1 MTADHEP
8 PEKHDP
14 SSALV
19 RNVVALFSG
28 VLLWTMCHF
37 GILAVLPLFL
47 HDQGWDARAIGF
59 ALGASGVAQVCVR
72 PFAGWLIDAF
82 GRRLPLV
89 MALLLLAVATG
100 LLLVPAGGAVLANR
114 VLTGIAFSIGTT
126 AFYTL
131 TVEVAPAARR
141 SEVQGYIALGMTL
154 GIGFG
159 PPIAVAVY
167 QGLARGTTA
176 PERLATLAV
185 ATAVVALL
193 SGACFRATRSAFRPL
208 GRTHPLRMPFHPS
221 GIVPGFLNFCIQV
234 PYTGFSGFLP
244 LWALGR
250 GVANPGLLFVSS
262 QVGNVVSRLF
272 GGRLADR
279 HGYAAIIAPAMIG
292 SAAALAATGIAT
304 GLPAFLVL
312 AAAYGLCYGVSVVVA
327 LTVAAE
333 AAPPEERSAV
343 INTYG
348 LGSDVAQLLGP
359 WGLGLAAG
367 MWGLDGALV
376 VAGAVPF
383 AGAVVFLAARRG
395 SRPTH
400 PAAPS
405 PHPARST
412 STPHES
418 PRRLAPAPTASLTER
433 PARPRGRRLSE

>member
-1 MTADHEP
+1 MTAGPDLPEP
-8 PEKHDP
+8 HDP
-14 SSALV
+14 SGTLV
-19 RNVVALFSG
+19 RNVIALGSG
-28 VLLWTMCHF
+28 VLLWTTCHF

-47 HDQGWDARAIGF
+47 HDQGWEARAIGF

-89 MALLLLAVATG
+89 MALLLLSVATG
-100 LLLVPAGGAVLANR
+100 LLLVPAGWAILANR

-131 TVEVAPAARR
+131 TVEAAPAARR
-141 SEVQGYIALGMTL
+141 TEVQGYIALGMTL

-167 QGLARGTTA
+167 HDLARETAA
-176 PERLATLAV
+176 PERLATLAL
-185 ATAVVALL
+185 ATAAVALL
-193 SGACFRATRSAFRPL
+193 SGACFLATVSTFRPL
-208 GRTHPLRMPFHPS
+208 GRTHPLRTPFHRN
-221 GIVPGFLNFCIQV
+221 GMVPAFLNFCIQV
-234 PYTGFSGFLP
+234 PYTGFAGFLP
-244 LWALGR
+244 LWAIAR

-262 QVGNVVSRLF
+262 QVGNVASRLL

-279 HGYAAIIAPAMIG
+279 HGHDVVIVPAMIG
-292 SAAALAATGIAT
+292 SAAALAATGIAA
-304 GLPAFLVL
+304 GLPVFVVL
-312 AAAYGLCYGVSVVVA
+312 TAAYGLCYGVSVVVA
-327 LTVAAE
+327 LSVAAE
-333 AAPPEERSAV
+333 AAPPEGRSAV

-367 MWGLDGALV
+367 MWGLDGALA

-383 AGAVVFLAARRG
+383 VGAVVCLATRRA
-395 SRPTH
+395 SRRTR

-405 PHPARST
+405 PRPARS
-412 STPHES
+412 
-418 PRRLAPAPTASLTER
+418 AS
-433 PARPRGRRLSE
+433 